1 MHSRSTLLSIFSSL
15 NTSPSSDVCI
25 FSTTFSG
32 SEDSFTRFLDLMWK
46 SDLFYFLTPSCL
58 PMEPLGGLEGK
69 HKKVAKAE
77 ISSVSH
83 YWSTKKS
90 RNYYLTPDALSIE
103 YLAAN
108 GQVSSATFS
117 HEGKVFC
124 DAITRAV
131 CLIWSIGRSKTEFIR
146 WWFRPL
152 SGKVAE

>member
-58 PMEPLGGLEGK
+58 PMEPLGGFEGK
-69 HKKVAKAE
+69 HEKVAKAE

-83 YWSTKKS
+83 YWSTKKVGTTTWPLMPCPL
-90 RNYYLTPDALSIE
+90 N
-103 YLAAN
+103 
-108 GQVSSATFS
+108 
-117 HEGKVFC
+117 
-124 DAITRAV
+124 
-131 CLIWSIGRSKTEFIR
+131 IWPRTARFRVRLFRMKEKCFVMPLLGLYVWFGRSGDLKQS
-146 WWFRPL
+146 L
-152 SGKVAE
+152 SGGDSGHCPVK